1 MSEQLDN
8 LMRSQSLLAEQI
20 FELETQEDEQRY
32 LSSSTYVYDQ
42 LKKHNDTIST
52 ISYDSSSGMNYAL
65 YDYLTN
71 TTLDLS
77 YTAEYYYTPDY
88 RNGELFRYIRSCTES
103 TGSASTQPPNITTIN
118 II

>member
-8 LMRSQSLLAEQI
+8 LMRSQSLLAEQV
-20 FELETQEDEQRY
+20 FELEMQEDEQLY
-32 LSSSTYVYDQ
+32 LSSSIYIFDQ
-42 LKKHNDTIST
+42 LKKHNDTVRT
-52 ISYDSSSGMNYAL
+52 IPYDSSSGMNYTL
-65 YDYLTN
+65 YDHLTN

>member
-1 MSEQLDN
+1 MSIN
-8 LMRSQSLLAEQI
+8 PPN
-20 FELETQEDEQRY
+20 FT
-32 LSSSTYVYDQ
+32 LSIIIPCYNEINTINQ
-42 LKKHNDTIST
+42 LKQHDDTIRT
-52 ISYDSSSGMNYAL
+52 IPYDSSSGMNYAL
-65 YDYLTN
+65 YDHLIN

>member
-8 LMRSQSLLAEQI
+8 LMLSQSLLAEQI
-20 FELETQEDEQRY
+20 FELEMQEDEQRY
-32 LSSSTYVYDQ
+32 LSSSAYVYNQ
-42 LKKHNDTIST
+42 LKQHDDTIRT
-52 ISYDSSSGMNYAL
+52 IPYDSSSGMNYAL
-65 YDYLTN
+65 YDHLTN

-88 RNGELFRYIRSCTES
+88 RNSELFRYIRSCTES

>member
-8 LMRSQSLLAEQI
+8 LMRSQSLLAEQV
-20 FELETQEDEQRY
+20 FELEMQEDEQLY
-32 LSSSTYVYDQ
+32 LSSSFYVYEQ
-42 LKKHNDTIST
+42 LKKHNDTVRT
-52 ISYDSSSGMNYAL
+52 IPYDSSSGMNYAL

-77 YTAEYYYTPDY
+77 YTREFYYEPDY
-88 RNGELFRYIRSCTES
+88 RNGLIFRYVRHAVES

-118 II
+118 IK